1 MTMNRERPLAEKTV
15 TADEAI
21 RAIKS
26 GDHVVFSHAAGAPQ
40 EIHRALVR
48 HKEDYSGVEIFHL
61 ICLGSGDYMAPEMEG
76 HFRHCAAFVGAN
88 SRRAVAEDRAD
99 FIPCFFFEV
108 PGFFRRKLWPVDVAV
123 IHVSPPD
130 LMGNCSFGVSCDYTK
145 PAAEAARIVIAEMND
160 QMPYI
165 GGDNFIH
172 VSQIDYI
179 VPCSNPLPEVPPA
192 KTGAV
197 EEAIGRYCAELVE
210 DGSTLQLGIGAIPDA
225 VLKCLSD
232 KKDLGLHTE
241 MFADGAID
249 LIERGVI
256 NGSRKTL
263 HPGKHVATFL
273 MGSRRFYDFVNNNPD
288 VEMRPVDYVNNP
300 CVIMKNEKMVS
311 INSCI
316 EVDLMGQVTSEC
328 IGLTQFSG
336 TGGQVDYVRGAALA
350 DGGKSILAMPS
361 TAAKGTVSRI
371 MPYLSHGAAVTTPR
385 DDVDYIV
392 TEYGIAHLKGKTLK
406 ERARLLIN
414 IAHPNFRDNLEE
426 EFRKRFKK

>member
-1 MTMNRERPLAEKTV
+1 MTMNRNKPLAEKTV

-26 GDHVVFSHAAGAPQ
+26 GNHVVFSHAAGAPQ
-40 EIHRALVR
+40 EIQQALVR
-48 HKEDYSGVEIFHL
+48 HKTDYSGVEIFHM
-61 ICLGSGDYMAPEMEG
+61 ICLGNGEYMAPEMETN
-76 HFRHCAAFVGAN
+76 FRHCAGFVGAN
-88 SRRAVAEDRAD
+88 SRQAVAEDRAD
-99 FIPCFFFEV
+99 FLPCFFFEV
-108 PGFFRRKLWPVDVAV
+108 PSFFRRGLWPVDVA
-123 IHVSPPD
+123 IIQVSPPD
-130 LMGNCSFGVSCDYTK
+130 PMGNCSFGVSCDYTK
-145 PAAEAARIVIAEMND
+145 PAAEAARVVIAEMND
-160 QMPYI
+160 QMPHI

-179 VPCSNPLPEVPPA
+179 VPCSYPLPEVPPA
-192 KTGAV
+192 KTGPV
-197 EEAIGRYCAELVE
+197 EEAIGRHCAELVE

-225 VLKCLSD
+225 VLKYLAD

-288 VEMRPVDYVNNP
+288 VEMHPVDYVNNP
-300 CVIMKNEKMVS
+300 YVIMKNEKMVS

-328 IGLTQFSG
+328 IGMKQFSG
-336 TGGQVDYVRGAALA
+336 PGGQVDYVRGAALSP
-350 DGGKSILAMPS
+350 GGKSILAMPS
-361 TAAKGTVSRI
+361 TAAKGTISRI
-371 MPYLSHGAAVTTPR
+371 VPFLSHGAAVTTSR
-385 DDVDYIV
+385 NDVDYVV
-392 TEYGIAHLKGKTLK
+392 TEYGIAHLKAQTLK
-406 ERARLLIN
+406 ERTKRLIA
-414 IAHPNFRDNLEE
+414 IAHPDFRDGLMEE
-426 EFRKRFKK
+426 LRKRFK